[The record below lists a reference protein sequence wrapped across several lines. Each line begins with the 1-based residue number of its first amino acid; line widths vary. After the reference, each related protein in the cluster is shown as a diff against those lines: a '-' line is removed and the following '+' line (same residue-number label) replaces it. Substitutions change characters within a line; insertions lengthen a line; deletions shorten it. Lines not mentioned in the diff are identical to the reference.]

1 MAANAFPETERGEE
15 RRGGESGGT
24 RQGEKTAGG
33 SEKDADLLCTQA
45 SSVSEI
51 LYCIQTKGYSLSS

>member
-15 RRGGESGGT
+15 RRGGEAGGI
-24 RQGEKTAGG
+24 RESEKTAGG

-45 SSVSEI
+45 SSVSDI
-51 LYCIQTKGYSLSS
+51 LR